1 MKLTLSDLPYSPNA
15 LEPYISAK
23 TLKYHHGKHLQAY
36 INNTNKLLEDEKY
49 NKFQT
54 MTDILLNAEG
64 ALYNNAAQV
73 WNHNF
78 YFASFSPKGG
88 DGPDANNPLH
98 KAICEQWET
107 IENFQQQF
115 VESGVSLFGS
125 GWVWL
130 CQNKDG
136 FLEIIQTKNGDTP
149 LTLGKMP
156 LLAFDVWE
164 HAYYL
169 DYQNDRNKHLNNLWN
184 IVNWRVIENRYIQN

>member
-23 TLKYHHGKHLQAY
+23 TLKYHHGKHPQAY

-88 DGPDANNPLH
+88 DGPDATNPLH

-136 FLEIIQTKNGDTP
+136 FLEIIQTNNGDTP

-169 DYQNDRNKHLNNLWN
+169 DYQNDRKKHLNNLWN

>member
-169 DYQNDRNKHLNNLWN
+169 DYQNDRKKHLNNLWN